1 MELQH
6 LLVLCCYGGQPFVD
20 FHLTPAHSS
29 TQQIDP
35 TDWQAS
41 DIAGSL
47 LDNASIPLIPHL
59 REVLDVGV
67 SLSVCDLFNVTFTT
81 TADQA
86 LFDRYKA
93 NLACRCPFGFTG
105 YSCEI
110 PAPLPLTLAQAQDH
124 GPPMVIVLAVI
135 LLALFIIVFM
145 MVRGCFCDCFG
156 PMVRGRAA
164 SIDKPLDPEDVKKC
178 LQKFRAYEARQ
189 EMMVSEQQRPLI
201 PTISSSCAAPY
212 DSAVLPSAPPIN
224 FSYRPPSPPPS
235 YSSVTGSGVDLS
247 TSAAHSRL

>member
-1 MELQH
+1 MGLEH

-47 LDNASIPLIPHL
+47 LDNSSIPLIPHL

-86 LFDRYKA
+86 LFDRYQAK
-93 NLACRCPFGFTG
+93 LACRLLRFASSKLQVLLSDVEYFTKRREG
-105 YSCEI
+105 K
-110 PAPLPLTLAQAQDH
+110 L
-124 GPPMVIVLAVI
+124 G
-135 LLALFIIVFM
+135 
-145 MVRGCFCDCFG
+145 
-156 PMVRGRAA
+156 
-164 SIDKPLDPEDVKKC
+164 K
-178 LQKFRAYEARQ
+178 
-189 EMMVSEQQRPLI
+189 
-201 PTISSSCAAPY
+201 PTIGKRKEEREAPVQVE
-212 DSAVLPSAPPIN
+212 A
-224 FSYRPPSPPPS
+224 
-235 YSSVTGSGVDLS
+235 
-247 TSAAHSRL
+247 